1 MKFKTDLVILR
12 RYYTHFC
19 LTELSYRDKCGL
31 FAFYLDHIYS
41 PSLFIV
47 KTRSVG
53 HILYM
58 ILTPN
63 IYGFTQYIPKRKKKS
78 SEWFENVRI
87 SEFTSLVLF
96 IREAK
101 IAKYSRYDQIC
112 MPV

>member
-58 ILTPN
+58 TIISLKDGRVGILGP
-63 IYGFTQYIPKRKKKS
+63 
-78 SEWFENVRI
+78 
-87 SEFTSLVLF
+87 
-96 IREAK
+96 AH
-101 IAKYSRYDQIC
+101 
-112 MPV
+112 